1 MHPNF
6 AKILLVVG
14 TFCSLTPSLAG
25 KILVLQIDDGKLL
38 SMTDLDSSRL
48 DRIESL
54 LEHLTTDV
62 GKLTTD
68 VEELKQEVTRTND
81 KVEIYQKASQQVV
94 NLAFGLILTS
104 ALAII
109 IPAILNR

>member
-6 AKILLVVG
+6 AKILVVG
-14 TFCSLTPSLAG
+14 TFCSLIPSYAG

-38 SMTDLDSSRL
+38 SMTELDSSRL

-62 GKLTTD
+62 
-68 VEELKQEVTRTND
+68 EELKQEVTRTND
-81 KVEIYQKASQQVV
+81 RVEIYQKASQQVV

-109 IPAILNR
+109 IPAIVNR

>member
-6 AKILLVVG
+6 ANILLVVG
-14 TFCSLTPSLAG
+14 TFYSLAPSYAG
-25 KILVLQIDDGKLL
+25 KILVLQMYDGRLL
-38 SMTDLDSSRL
+38 SMTELDSSRL

>member
-6 AKILLVVG
+6 AKILVVG

-25 KILVLQIDDGKLL
+25 KILVLQIYYGRLF
-38 SMTDLDSSRL
+38 SMTELDSSRL

-109 IPAILNR
+109 IPAIVNR

>member
-1 MHPNF
+1 
-6 AKILLVVG
+6 
-14 TFCSLTPSLAG
+14 
-25 KILVLQIDDGKLL
+25 
-38 SMTDLDSSRL
+38 MTDLDSSRL

-54 LEHLTTDV
+54 LEHLTTDVGRLTTDV

-109 IPAILNR
+109 IPAIVNR